1 MKKILLLLLTSALFI
16 GCSNKTEAPEE
27 TEQITSS
34 ETADAEVSKTENMI
48 GGEEK
53 GEGKVYLENESGTTE
68 NDNTIWIKNDDYQ
81 LLQIG
86 ITTEGMDGSKETVIY
101 IDGKE
106 HSIEQFGDTQ
116 SVLDLTS
123 DQLSPGIHNVEVV
136 QGDTFYRLMQYEVK

>member
-1 MKKILLLLLTSALFI
+1 MKKILLVLITSALFV
-16 GCSNKTEAPEE
+16 GCGNKTEE
-27 TEQITSS
+27 TEQITS
-34 ETADAEVSKTENMI
+34 EEITEVEVAKTENMI

-68 NDNTIWIKNDDYQ
+68 NNNIIWIKNDDYQ

-106 HSIEQFGDTQ
+106 HSVEQFSDTQ
-116 SVLDLTS
+116 SVLELTS
-123 DQLSPGIHNVEVV
+123 DQLSPGVHNVEVV
-136 QGDTFYRLMQYEVK
+136 QGDSFYKLMKYEVK

>member
-1 MKKILLLLLTSALFI
+1 MKKILLLLITSALFI
-16 GCSNKTEAPEE
+16 GCTNKTEVPEE
-27 TEQITSS
+27 TEQIASS
-34 ETADAEVSKTENMI
+34 ESTDVEVNKTENMI

-53 GEGKVYLENESGTTE
+53 GDGKIYLENESGTTE
-68 NDNTIWIKNDDYQ
+68 NNNIIWIKNDEYQ

-86 ITTEGMDGSKETVIY
+86 ITSEGMDGSKESIIY

-116 SVLDLTS
+116 SVLELTS

-136 QGDTFYRLMQYEVK
+136 QGDTFYRLMKYEVK

>member
-1 MKKILLLLLTSALFI
+1 MKKILLVLMTSALFV
-16 GCSNKTEAPEE
+16 GCGNKTEAPEE
-27 TEQITSS
+27 TEQVTSS
-34 ETADAEVSKTENMI
+34 ESTDVEVNKTENMI

-53 GEGKVYLENESGTTE
+53 GDGKIYLENESGTTE

-106 HSIEQFGDTQ
+106 HSVEQFGDTQ
-116 SVLDLTS
+116 SVLELTS

-136 QGDTFYRLMQYEVK
+136 QGDTFYRLMKYEVK

>member
-1 MKKILLLLLTSALFI
+1 MKKILLVLMTSALFV
-16 GCSNKTEAPEE
+16 GCGNKTEAPEE
-27 TEQITSS
+27 TEQVTSS
-34 ETADAEVSKTENMI
+34 ESTDVEVNKTENMI

-53 GEGKVYLENESGTTE
+53 GDGKIYLENESGTTE

-106 HSIEQFGDTQ
+106 HSVEQFSDTQ
-116 SVLDLTS
+116 SVLELTS
-123 DQLSPGIHNVEVV
+123 DQLSPGVHNVEVV
-136 QGDTFYRLMQYEVK
+136 QGDTFYRLMKYEVK